1 MKLLLSNLFIFIF
14 LYINSKLQIE
24 RNMALKDFSANIFG
38 QNIDRKLSENLKLG
52 SQCFSET
59 D

>member
-1 MKLLLSNLFIFIF
+1 
-14 LYINSKLQIE
+14 
-24 RNMALKDFSANIFG
+24 MALKDFSANIFG

-59 D
+59 DWIVVLES